1 MGKNVVDAACAMDI
15 EKLVYCSVLHPYIS
29 RLPHH
34 RSKLEVEEY
43 IFESGLNYTILQPSH
58 LMQNIPVNN
67 ALENLSDFAAVAVA
81 ILRARPSAHART
93 RYELVGDLAS
103 YKDVAQLLSETL
115 HIPINIERVERDIAV
130 QRQVHS
136 GRVRDAYGCEAL
148 ARMILYYEEH
158 GLTGSTNTLRWLLGR
173 DPMSVKRYIER
184 EARISVA
191 VGATAYTPLAT
202 NDPRSPTIKR

>member
-1 MGKNVVDAACAMDI
+1 
-15 EKLVYCSVLHPYIS
+15 
-29 RLPHH
+29 
-34 RSKLEVEEY
+34 
-43 IFESGLNYTILQPSH
+43 
-58 LMQNIPVNN
+58 MQNIPVNN
-67 ALENLSDFAAVAVA
+67 ALESYCLQVPFSPLVTHGFLDLSDFAAVAVA

-148 ARMILYYEEH
+148 ARMILYYEEQYVRIPLSEPH
-158 GLTGSTNTLRWLLGR
+158 TRSHNVFPQWSDWQYEYPALASWSGPHVSEAVHRARSADLSCGRRHCVHTTGNQRPALTYYQAL
-173 DPMSVKRYIER
+173 M
-184 EARISVA
+184 
-191 VGATAYTPLAT
+191 
-202 NDPRSPTIKR
+202 